1 MKVKPFYLYIG
12 LFIAALVLLILFYQQ
27 DDPNQIAE
35 VNPNTQMPNDE
46 IHKGIEGKTP
56 SAGNVSEGF
65 KKKMNYLKEQVES
78 NPNDTAKVK
87 EYADLLSASHKPDE
101 AIEQFESILAKDG
114 KRIDILLPLVYLYF
128 TKQNIPKAEEY
139 TRRVL
144 AINPDHAQAHYNL
157 GALEAT
163 KGNSDK
169 AKEIWEMIV
178 KKYPN
183 TEAAHIA
190 EQSLKQL

>member
-1 MKVKPFYLYIG
+1 MKLKPLYIYIG
-12 LFIAALVLLILFYQQ
+12 VFVIALIALVLF
-27 DDPNQIAE
+27 DSKNQPEISDLKSSSD
-35 VNPNTQMPNDE
+35 QMPNDE

-56 SAGNVSEGF
+56 SAGNVSESF
-65 KKKMNYLKEQVES
+65 KQKMNDLKEQVEA

-139 TRRVL
+139 TKRVL
-144 AINPDHAQAHYNL
+144 AINPNHAQAHYNL